1 MKKGKNYRNYDT
13 ETERKRVAIK
23 DGIDRAADI
32 IIDIAYSMLYDL
44 LKLK

>member
-1 MKKGKNYRNYDT
+1 MKKGKKYQNFDT
-13 ETERKRVAIK
+13 ETERKRRAIK

>member
-1 MKKGKNYRNYDT
+1 MKKSQKYQNYNT
-13 ETERKRVAIK
+13 ETDRKRQAIIE
-23 DGIDRAADI
+23 GINRAADI

>member
-1 MKKGKNYRNYDT
+1 MKRSRKYADFEN
-13 ETERKRVAIK
+13 ETERKRAAIMA
-23 DGIDRAADI
+23 GIDRAADI

>member
-1 MKKGKNYRNYDT
+1 MKKSKKYQDYSE
-13 ETERKRVAIK
+13 ETERKRTAIK
-23 DGIDRAADI
+23 AGIDRAADI

>member
-1 MKKGKNYRNYDT
+1 MKKNQKYQNYDT
-13 ETERKRVAIK
+13 ETERKRQAIK
-23 DGIDRAADI
+23 EGIDRAADI